1 MSSVSSDSGRSSSL
15 SLFSVASFTPTGC
28 SHGKDAV
35 VFCGTCSM
43 PLCEDC
49 LAHVGHRSHKFKTM
63 EQACRDKLDMIAAQL
78 EHCKGRSQSNSQQM
92 LERKEEDLERD
103 FQTVRDSFTKKYR
116 ELDELLNGNKEQ
128 AITLLEAQR
137 QGQQKHLYVL
147 AEEGDRYKTRANHL
161 QTLIADL
168 GKRVSSQHNSS
179 TCILEIQAHQIS
191 IDLID
196 EFYKKVTQNSK
207 FDKSRLEAL
216 EKSIQRIVDQTG
228 EIFPRPWQYYEDITF
243 NHDPDKTDG
252 SLMISD
258 SQISVSPH
266 RSSPKVHYQTKETPF
281 YILAKQ
287 CWKTGRH
294 YWEVDVGHCRTWAAG
309 VVELAN
315 GSRPPSQAT
324 LMRLGRNK
332 RSWMLESEDGELT
345 ALHNDNL
352 SMVKQSEQDMTR
364 LGVYLDMT
372 KNSGRLTFYDVGS
385 GAVLHSF
392 CLRFKKSLFPAF
404 SLTRV
409 DGQVQSLLLCNLGL
423 RTESE
428 YDSGVDTSS
437 RDGGSSRSSS
447 VTSDSESFEMSEF
460 SSDSHSLSSSV
471 SSVDSPLPTSVDSP
485 LTNSVASRSGS
496 VD

>member
-1 MSSVSSDSGRSSSL
+1 MV
-15 SLFSVASFTPTGC
+15 
-28 SHGKDAV
+28 
-35 VFCGTCSM
+35 
-43 PLCEDC
+43 
-49 LAHVGHRSHKFKTM
+49 
-63 EQACRDKLDMIAAQL
+63 
-78 EHCKGRSQSNSQQM
+78 
-92 LERKEEDLERD
+92 ERKEEDLERD
-103 FQTVRDSFTKKYR
+103 FQTVRDSFTDQYR

-168 GKRVSSQHNSS
+168 GKRVSSQDNSS
-179 TCILEIQAHQIS
+179 TCILHEIQAHQSRSAHLYHPGCMTILLLSQLDLFKDETIFSIS
-191 IDLID
+191 QSYSVNLID
-196 EFYKKVTQNSK
+196 EFYKKVNQKSMV
-207 FDKSRLEAL
+207 DKSRLEAL
-216 EKSIQRIVDQTG
+216 EKSIQRIVDEIG
-228 EIFPRPWQYYEDITF
+228 ENFPQPWQYYEDLTF
-243 NHDPDKTDG
+243 NHHDPDKADG

-266 RSSPKVHYQTKETPF
+266 RSSPKVPYQTKETPF

-352 SMVKQSEQDMTR
+352 SKMKKQEVTR
-364 LGVYLDMT
+364 LGVDLDIN
-372 KNSGRLTFYDVGS
+372 KKKSGMLTFYDVGS
-385 GAVLHSF
+385 GAVLHTF
-392 CLRFKKSLFPAF
+392 CLHFKKSLFPAF

-428 YDSGVDTSS
+428 YDGVETLAQTH
-437 RDGGSSRSSS
+437 GSHFRQ
-447 VTSDSESFEMSEF
+447 
-460 SSDSHSLSSSV
+460 
-471 SSVDSPLPTSVDSP
+471 
-485 LTNSVASRSGS
+485 
-496 VD
+496 